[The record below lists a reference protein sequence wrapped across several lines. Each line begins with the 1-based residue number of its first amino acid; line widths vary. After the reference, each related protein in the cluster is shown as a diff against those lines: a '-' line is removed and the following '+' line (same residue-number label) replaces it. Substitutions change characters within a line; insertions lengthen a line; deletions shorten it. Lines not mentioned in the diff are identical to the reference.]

1 MSGNMAQTPQEFFE
15 KNMKWIALLFFF
27 LFLLKSVQSCNR
39 NMGTRLTEKQ
49 SKHAID
55 SLTKKYNVLE
65 RESSA
70 TIKQLEFELRL
81 QSEKAGEADKRATA
95 IQSVAE
101 KIKSNTTT
109 TVNVSGAQVDTTK
122 RK

>member
-1 MSGNMAQTPQEFFE
+1 MAQTSQEFFQ
-15 KNMKWIALLFFF
+15 KNMKWFALLFLF

-39 NMGTRLTEKQ
+39 NMGTRITEKQ
-49 SKHAID
+49 NKHLID
-55 SLTKKYNVLE
+55 SLQKSITELNDSIKIVNWKNKMLE
-65 RESSA
+65 SQAE
-70 TIKQLEFELRL
+70 
-81 QSEKAGEADKRATA
+81 SEKRKADA

-109 TVNVSGAQVDTTK
+109 TVNVRGAEIDTTK

>member
-1 MSGNMAQTPQEFFE
+1 MAQTPQEFFE

-39 NMGTRLTEKQ
+39 SMNTTLTEKQ

-65 RESSA
+65 RESSS
-70 TIKQLEFELRL
+70 TIKQLEFELKL